1 MRSSTSESKFSL
13 LMKAVKFIIFIALF
27 IVVIWLYAFD
37 IYTKF
42 NNVSTTF
49 VSKTVDAEDFNMPP
63 LTICTGK

>member
-1 MRSSTSESKFSL
+1 
-13 LMKAVKFIIFIALF
+13 MKTVKFIIFIALF

-63 LTICTGK
+63 LTICIGKSNYKQD

>member
-1 MRSSTSESKFSL
+1 
-13 LMKAVKFIIFIALF
+13 MKAVKFIIFIALF

-42 NNVSTTF
+42 NNISTTF

-63 LTICTGK
+63 LTICTGKSNYKQD